1 MHQIST
7 TSNPIE
13 ILFQDGMRMI
23 NSKNIEMRLLGATAL
38 KGLYE
43 CGEQLTEL
51 NKKHGLDNTGVKR
64 TMAMLKQI
72 INDA

>member
-1 MHQIST
+1 
-7 TSNPIE
+7 
-13 ILFQDGMRMI
+13 MI